1 MNNELDNAVAIVQK
15 EISNLRAKY
24 ESIAK
29 EDGQDPI
36 MIEGETIAGYAYQL
50 LVDPKEVARILVDYD
65 YALYRALREEAPY
78 DMWEDL
84 GRKFGI
90 KYVCA
95 VDM

>member
-1 MNNELDNAVAIVQK
+1 MNSELDNAVAIVQK
-15 EISNLRAKY
+15 EINNLRAKY
-24 ESIAK
+24 EAVAK
-29 EDGQDPI
+29 EDEQDLI
-36 MIEGETIAGYAYQL
+36 MIEGETIAGYACQL
-50 LVDPKEVARILVDYD
+50 LVDPKEFARILVDYD
-65 YALYRALREEAPY
+65 YALYRALNEEAPD